1 MKKTLVA
8 IAVSGAAISSVSA
21 FAADSS
27 VDVYGNLQYAYSDSD
42 ENGAQ
47 LGDNGSTIGLTGE
60 TMVTEGTTAF
70 FKYELEADAD
80 ENNSNVAIGL
90 DQAFVGVKGGFGK
103 VQLGTFDSIYADA
116 VQDGLDQGEY
126 VGIKGSATTAEGDT
140 LAYFSPSFNGL
151 ELQASVQVKG
161 EAEDEVDKTDN
172 SKTVKD
178 GTALTLVA
186 KYSVDAL
193 TVSAGYDDQGTTVN
207 GNETYGLGVAYQVSP
222 ALSVN
227 AKYEQQSDV
236 DSRMGLGA
244 RFAYGL
250 GDVYGSYQTIDPEA
264 ANQDSYDNYL
274 VGVSYDVAP
283 NMYVYAEYGQQAATL
298 DKEDTV
304 TAIGTA
310 LSF

>member
-80 ENNSNVAIGL
+80 ENNSDVSIGL

-103 VQLGTFDSIYADA
+103 VQLGTFDSIYSDA

-126 VGIKGSATTAEGDT
+126 VGIAGSATTAEGDT

-161 EAEDEVDKTDN
+161 KAETETQGN
-172 SKTVKD
+172 TATVKD

-236 DSRMGLGA
+236 DSRMGVGA

-274 VGVSYDVAP
+274 VGVSYNVAS
-283 NMYVYAEYGQQAATL
+283 NMYVYAEYGQQAATK
-298 DKEDTV
+298 DNEDTV